1 MSRAKQVFELLD
13 AVTLGGVS
21 ARLKDAKTFA
31 NALSVWETHLS
42 QLTDERFNRIIA
54 RVPAEIKSFPS
65 LADVLALGK
74 ASWE

>member
-31 NALSVWETHLS
+31 NAIAVWESQLS
-42 QLTDERFNRIIA
+42 QLNDERFNRIIS
-54 RVPAEIKSFPS
+54 RIPAEIKSFPS